1 MSRWQSVETVTIAV
15 LMIAGWAS
23 MLVDASRPTLT
34 LSGK

>member
-23 MLVDASRPTLT
+23 MLVGIKDCMLHAL
-34 LSGK
+34 L